1 MDFTGQAATF
11 LMTVVVGVLLGVIF
25 DFYRVLRGVF
35 KPRAITTYLF
45 DLLYWLFAIVIAFG
59 GLLVSN
65 WGELRF
71 YVFLGLTGGAAL
83 YYKLLSRYAIWLL
96 VRTIRAFLLTL
107 EWLNKLV
114 ITIIIKP
121 AGWLLRLCLLPFH
134 YAGRKT
140 AGLKSRA
147 AGWYKKILPSVK
159 QDVPPKD

>member
-11 LMTVVVGVLLGVIF
+11 VMTVTVGVLLGVIF

-35 KPRAITTYLF
+35 KPRAITTYIF
-45 DLLYWLFAIVIAFG
+45 DLMYWLLAIALAFG

-71 YVFLGLTGGAAL
+71 YVFLGLTGGAAI

-96 VRTIRAFLLTL
+96 VRTIRVFLLTL

-114 ITIIIKP
+114 ITFIIKP
-121 AGWLLRLCLLPFH
+121 AGWFLRLCLMPFT

-140 AGLKSRA
+140 AGLKNRA
-147 AGWYKKILPSVK
+147 TVWYKKLLPPIK
-159 QDVPPKD
+159 QDIPPKD